1 MEFKEMLMIA
11 DVKEY
16 VSKLNLCDQM
26 SETQLMNVIVTA
38 LRLASAEDME
48 TAIKYLALMIYRNSS
63 NKLSPNMI
71 ANHIFRNCVFRCV
84 D

>member
-16 VSKLNLCDQM
+16 VTKFSLCDQIT
-26 SETQLMNVIVTA
+26 ENQLMNVIVTA
-38 LRLASAEDME
+38 LHLASTEDME
-48 TAIKYLALMIYRNSS
+48 TAIKYLALTIYKTSS
-63 NKLSPNMI
+63 NRLPLNMI
-71 ANHIFRNCVFRCV
+71 ANHIFRNCIFRCV